1 MLLSVEDRTLY
12 AVVTV
17 GTVAAMAGELLILYT
32 TRRSFLALK
41 QKQRWRGVMVFLA
54 GEQDSGVLFLVLRE
68 FRFSVQCGLSIYT
81 TLILSIFSRLLQKFL
96 QLSRLLKDVLFSS
109 RNFQSISLSFK
120 KKKLKSHFTT
130 SILFLFLFLLQFSL
144 VYIFLTRSV
153 LLKKIHFNH

>member
-120 KKKLKSHFTT
+120 KKKFKESFYYVN
-130 SILFLFLFLLQFSL
+130 F
-144 VYIFLTRSV
+144 IFISFPFV
-153 LLKKIHFNH
+153 VFVGIYFFNQSSPFKKNSF

>member
-12 AVVTV
+12 AVFTV

-41 QKQRWRGVMVFLA
+41 QKERWRGVMVFFA

-120 KKKLKSHFTT
+120 KKLKSHFTT

-153 LLKKIHFNH
+153 ILKKIHFNH